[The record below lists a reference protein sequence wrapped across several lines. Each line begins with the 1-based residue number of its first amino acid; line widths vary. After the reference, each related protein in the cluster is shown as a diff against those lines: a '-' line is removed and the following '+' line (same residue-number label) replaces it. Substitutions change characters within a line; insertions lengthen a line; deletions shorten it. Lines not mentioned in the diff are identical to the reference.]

1 MLAVPSTHQLTLSGG
16 ETPREQGAVARD
28 CFPHLY
34 LCPFSPHFAD
44 GEHNNLWLGLPTPG
58 LAKDPT
64 VTRRK
69 KGMLLPSIAPDDTLM
84 TAFESEGKNK
94 KLLN

>member
-1 MLAVPSTHQLTLSGG
+1 MLLPGTVSHICTSVPLALILQMGS
-16 ETPREQGAVARD
+16 
-28 CFPHLY
+28 
-34 LCPFSPHFAD
+34 
-44 GEHNNLWLGLPTPG
+44 NLWLGLPTPG